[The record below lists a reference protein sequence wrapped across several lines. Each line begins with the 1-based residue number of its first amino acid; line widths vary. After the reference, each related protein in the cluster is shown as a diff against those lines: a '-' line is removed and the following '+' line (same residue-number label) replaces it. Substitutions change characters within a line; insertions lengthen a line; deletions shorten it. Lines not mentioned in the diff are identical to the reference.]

1 MAIVNTYPEDYTILY
16 DLYLC
21 AKPLYNLAEVIPI
34 LEKHIH
40 TVLLKISMPIL
51 FSVYGV
57 ESINDLLHS
66 SQYVEESVEES
77 DITQLLS
84 IVNALA
90 DWYALLS
97 LLGKPLVMSSK
108 GSILRAFN
116 WLKSAPKWSP
126 FPYLWIW
133 LLAMVLLSC
142 IAMMWRLY
150 DALFFL

>member
-40 TVLLKISMPIL
+40 TVLLKISMSIL

-90 DWYALLS
+90 DWYAL
-97 LLGKPLVMSSK
+97 
-108 GSILRAFN
+108 
-116 WLKSAPKWSP
+116 
-126 FPYLWIW
+126 
-133 LLAMVLLSC
+133 
-142 IAMMWRLY
+142 
-150 DALFFL
+150 

>member
-40 TVLLKISMPIL
+40 TVLLKISMSIL

-66 SQYVEESVEES
+66 SQYVEES

-116 WLKSAPKWSP
+116 
-126 FPYLWIW
+126 
-133 LLAMVLLSC
+133 
-142 IAMMWRLY
+142 
-150 DALFFL
+150 